1 MFQPSRRQ
9 LIIGAAAASTLGT
22 LGALG
27 APPAFAQDQPI
38 RIAVG
43 FPPGGTTDVIARLV
57 AINLGQKLG
66 RSVIVENRAGA
77 SGNIAAQTAAKTN
90 PDGTNL
96 LFVPSSHATNAS
108 LYKKLPFDTEKDFT
122 AIGMVATTPY
132 VLVVHPQIPAKTVS
146 EFIALLKSKPG
157 TFNYATASQG
167 TGQHLAAELFKKMA
181 GVEMTQVPY
190 KGSAAAFPDLMAG
203 RTPIMFDNVALMV
216 PHVRSGSLRPLAIT
230 STKRSPLLPDVPTV
244 AESLPGY
251 EIQGW
256 FALLAPAKTPPALV
270 RDFNAALNAVV
281 NDAAFVARLND
292 LGAETMTGTP
302 AMAND
307 YIQKEITRWGGVIR
321 SANITLD

>member
-1 MFQPSRRQ
+1 MFKSTRRQ
-9 LIIGAAAASTLGT
+9 LLIAAAGAAATAF
-22 LGALG
+22 
-27 APPAFAQDQPI
+27 PAYANDQPI
-38 RIAVG
+38 RISVG

-57 AINLGQKLG
+57 ALNLGQKLG
-66 RSVIVENRAGA
+66 RSVIVENKAGA
-77 SGNIAAQTAAKTN
+77 SGNIAAQAASKAV

-132 VLVVHPQIPAKTVS
+132 VLVVHPQVAAKSVA
-146 EFIALLKSKPG
+146 EFIALLKSQPG
-157 TFNYATASQG
+157 RFNYATASPG

-181 GVEMTQVPY
+181 NVDMTQVPY

-244 AESLPGY
+244 AETLPGY

-256 FALLAPAKTPPALV
+256 FALLAPAKTSPNIV
-270 RDFNAALNAVV
+270 REYNAALNAVV
-281 NDAAFVARLND
+281 SDGAFVSRLAD
-292 LGAETMTGTP
+292 VGAETITGTP
-302 AMAND
+302 TMAND
-307 YIQKEITRWGGVIR
+307 YIQKEISRWGGVIR
-321 SANITLD
+321 SANISLD

>member
-1 MFQPSRRQ
+1 MFQPTRRQ
-9 LIIGAAAASTLGT
+9 LLIAAAAAT
-22 LGALG
+22 
-27 APPAFAQDQPI
+27 AFPSYADDQPV
-38 RIAVG
+38 RITVG

-57 AINLGQKLG
+57 ANSLGAKLG
-66 RSVIVENRAGA
+66 RSVIVENKAGA
-77 SGNIAAQTAAKTN
+77 SGNIAAQVVSKAAS
-90 PDGTNL
+90 DGTNL

-132 VLVVHPQIPAKTVS
+132 VLVVHPQIPAKTVP
-146 EFIALLKSKPG
+146 EFIAMLKSQPG
-157 TFNYATASQG
+157 HFSYATASQG

-181 GVEMTQVPY
+181 GVEMTQIPY

-216 PHVRSGSLRPLAIT
+216 PHVRAGALRALGIT

-256 FALLAPAKTPPALV
+256 FALLAPAKTPPSLV
-270 RDFNAALNAVV
+270 RDYNTALNAVV
-281 NDAAFVARLND
+281 NDAPFVARLKE
-292 LGAETMTGTP
+292 LGAETVTGTP
-302 AMAND
+302 AAAND
-307 YIQKEITRWGGVIR
+307 YIRKEISRWGAVIR
-321 SANITLD
+321 SANIALD

>member
-1 MFQPSRRQ
+1 MFQPTRRQ
-9 LIIGAAAASTLGT
+9 LLVAAASAT
-22 LGALG
+22 AF
-27 APPAFAQDQPI
+27 PAYASDQPI
-38 RIAVG
+38 RITVG

-77 SGNIAAQTAAKTN
+77 SGNIAAQTVSKIA

-96 LFVPSSHATNAS
+96 LFVSSSHATNAS

-132 VLVVHPQIPAKTVS
+132 VLVVHPQIPAKSVS
-146 EFIALLKSKPG
+146 EFIALLKSQPG
-157 TFNYATASQG
+157 RFQYATASQG

-181 GVEMTQVPY
+181 NVDMMQIPY

-216 PHVRSGSLRPLAIT
+216 PYVRSGALRSLAIT

-244 AESLPGY
+244 AETFPGY

-256 FALLAPAKTPPALV
+256 FALLAPAKTSQSLI
-270 RDFNAALNAVV
+270 RDYNAALNAVV
-281 NDAAFVARLND
+281 NDAAFTTRLTD

-302 AMAND
+302 TMANE
-307 YIQKEITRWGGVIR
+307 YIQKEISRWGTIIR
-321 SANITLD
+321 SANISLD

>member
-1 MFQPSRRQ
+1 MQFQSIRRHL
-9 LIIGAAAASTLGT
+9 LIAAAA
-22 LGALG
+22 AM
-27 APPAFAQDQPI
+27 AFPAFANDQPI
-38 RIAVG
+38 RISVG

-66 RSVIVENRAGA
+66 RSVVVENRAGA
-77 SGNIAAQTAAKTN
+77 SGNIAAQTASKAAA
-90 PDGTNL
+90 DGTNL

-132 VLVVHPQIPAKTVS
+132 VLVVHPEIPAKTVPQ
-146 EFIALLKSKPG
+146 FIALLKSQPG
-157 TFNYATASQG
+157 RFQYATASQG

-181 GVEMTQVPY
+181 GVDMTQIPY

-216 PHVRSGSLRPLAIT
+216 PHARSGALRPLAIT
-230 STKRSPLLPDVPTV
+230 STRRSPLLPDVPTV
-244 AESLPGY
+244 AETIPGY

-256 FALLAPAKTPPALV
+256 FALLAPAKTAPSLI
-270 RDFNAALNAVV
+270 REYNAALNAVV
-281 NDAAFVARLND
+281 NDPAFITRLGD
-292 LGAETMTGTP
+292 LGAEAMTGTP

-307 YIQKEITRWGGVIR
+307 YIQKEISRWGAVIR
-321 SANITLD
+321 SANIVLD

>member
-1 MFQPSRRQ
+1 MFQPTRRQ
-9 LIIGAAAASTLGT
+9 LLIAAAAAT
-22 LGALG
+22 ALPSY
-27 APPAFAQDQPI
+27 ANDQPI
-38 RIAVG
+38 RISVG
-43 FPPGGTTDVIARLV
+43 FPAGGTTDVIARLV
-57 AINLGQKLG
+57 AQNLGQKLG

-77 SGNIAAQTAAKTN
+77 SGNIAAQVASKAA

-132 VLVVHPQIPAKTVS
+132 VLVVHPQVSAKSVP
-146 EFIALLKSKPG
+146 EFIALLKSQPG
-157 TFNYATASQG
+157 RFNYATASPG
-167 TGQHLAAELFKKMA
+167 TGQHLAAELFKNMA
-181 GVEMTQVPY
+181 SVDMTQVPY

-230 STKRSPLLPDVPTV
+230 SAKRSRLLPDVPTV
-244 AESLPGY
+244 AETLPGY

-256 FALLAPAKTPPALV
+256 FALLAPTKTPSNLV
-270 RDFNAALNAVV
+270 REYNAALNAVV
-281 NDAAFVARLND
+281 SDPAFVSRLSEV
-292 LGAETMTGTP
+292 GAETMTGTS

-307 YIQKEITRWGGVIR
+307 YIQKEIARWGSVIR
-321 SANITLD
+321 SANISLD